1 MLADSPVPAVATSKT
16 SDVVGHKIKTGAAAG
31 MMVDSLFNAMATAAF
46 FEFVIFAVF
55 EMRYMLNIW
64 KSRQGN
70 LLDSRAQQREL
81 LGLYARFYFA
91 LLCSI
96 FISYQAQ
103 RYGTNTEVF

>member
-1 MLADSPVPAVATSKT
+1 MS
-16 SDVVGHKIKTGAAAG
+16 AG

-81 LGLYARFYFA
+81 LGLYGRFYFA

-103 RYGTNTEVF
+103 RYVALCFPP

>member
-1 MLADSPVPAVATSKT
+1 
-16 SDVVGHKIKTGAAAG
+16 
-31 MMVDSLFNAMATAAF
+31 MVDSLFNAMATAAF

-70 LLDSRAQQREL
+70 LLDSRAQQRQL
-81 LGLYARFYFA
+81 LRLYAKFYLA

-96 FISYQAQ
+96 VITYQAQ
-103 RYGTNTEVF
+103 RCASFSADSHLKTRESARHLI

>member
-1 MLADSPVPAVATSKT
+1 M
-16 SDVVGHKIKTGAAAG
+16 
-31 MMVDSLFNAMATAAF
+31 DSLFNAMATAAF

-70 LLDSRAQQREL
+70 LVDSRTQQREL

-103 RYGTNTEVF
+103 RCDPDCAPCKLHLTSLHEHWLFFTYNAVIALQ

>member
-1 MLADSPVPAVATSKT
+1 MAV
-16 SDVVGHKIKTGAAAG
+16 G

-70 LLDSRAQQREL
+70 LIDSRTQQREL

-103 RYGTNTEVF
+103 GYGPVLTGSNRECIHDRCNGYMTTRQTVIVL

>member
-1 MLADSPVPAVATSKT
+1 
-16 SDVVGHKIKTGAAAG
+16 
-31 MMVDSLFNAMATAAF
+31 MVDSLFNAMATAAF

-103 RYGTNTEVF
+103 RYTINACFLQQAELPGAFPRQFESALAISI